1 MKRVK
6 QEFDFLLNS
15 ESFCQLAT
23 TTLTFSTS
31 TQKINKE
38 SWTILVSKA
47 AILCTGVYFIQ
58 TSSES

>member
-1 MKRVK
+1 MKHISNRGL
-6 QEFDFLLNS
+6 FFLLIS
-15 ESFCQLAT
+15 QSFCQLAT

-47 AILCTGVYFIQ
+47 AIFIQ
-58 TSSES
+58 TLSEL